1 MSENKTPAPIN
12 PYKALLETCV
22 AGGVSRANQSFLQT
36 LLMTF
41 LAGAYIALGGFLAVR
56 CGLGLSWDQWGS
68 MGKFVFAAV
77 FPLGLILTVIC
88 GADLFT
94 GNAMTLTSARIN
106 NRVDWLAVLRSWT
119 FAWLG
124 NFIGALFVAYFL
136 VWATGIIF
144 EKVPTAAGVAAM
156 PWAEGLV
163 KLANSKTSLSF
174 GEAFWRGVGCN
185 WLVCLA
191 VYLSYAAKDIAG
203 KFWRCGFRQ
212 WPSLRWA
219 WNTASPT
226 CSSFRQPFLPVAT
239 RVT

>member
-1 MSENKTPAPIN
+1 MPENKTPAPSN

-156 PWAEGLV
+156 PGPKGW
-163 KLANSKTSLSF
+163 
-174 GEAFWRGVGCN
+174 
-185 WLVCLA
+185 
-191 VYLSYAAKDIAG
+191 
-203 KFWRCGFRQ
+203 
-212 WPSLRWA
+212 
-219 WNTASPT
+219 
-226 CSSFRQPFLPVAT
+226 
-239 RVT
+239 

>member
-1 MSENKTPAPIN
+1 MPENKTPAPSN

-94 GNAMTLTSARIN
+94 GNAMTVSYTHLTLPTNS
-106 NRVDWLAVLRSWT
+106 
-119 FAWLG
+119 
-124 NFIGALFVAYFL
+124 L
-136 VWATGIIF
+136 V
-144 EKVPTAAGVAAM
+144 
-156 PWAEGLV
+156 
-163 KLANSKTSLSF
+163 
-174 GEAFWRGVGCN
+174 
-185 WLVCLA
+185 
-191 VYLSYAAKDIAG
+191 
-203 KFWRCGFRQ
+203 
-212 WPSLRWA
+212 
-219 WNTASPT
+219 
-226 CSSFRQPFLPVAT
+226 
-239 RVT
+239 